1 MKKINLLVVLFVF
14 VCANMMAQEDAVK
27 ELLNNYVE
35 AVNNLPKTK
44 NEVEVTQYFHENYK
58 NYTAELGLS
67 GVVNRKDSDIK
78 DYTKQ
83 LEELISN
90 SEYKLKLKVEKVLYV
105 NQKSKVGTIAAL
117 VNFENIFENKIADK
131 GTILLN
137 LIASRVSGAWKIM
150 HTNTTRIS
158 ESKDVGKCSCYIYQ
172 KGEGSIKYVSEV
184 FYPAGLEIGQAYQSF
199 RVAIKK
205 GKRFII
211 SDNSDYIW
219 KEDGEILEGTRSLGK
234 ADDAKKAINII
245 LKDTYKDTCIDMLMI

>member
-14 VCANMMAQEDAVK
+14 VCSNMMAQEDAVK

-44 NEVEVTQYFHENYK
+44 NETEVTQYFHENYK

-83 LEELISN
+83 LQELINN
-90 SEYKLKLKVEKVLYV
+90 SEYTLKLKVEKVLYV
-105 NQKSKVGTIAAL
+105 NQKNRVGTIAAL
-117 VNFENIFENKIADK
+117 VNFENTFENKIADK

-137 LIASRVSGAWKIM
+137 LIASRVSGSWKIM
-150 HTNTTRIS
+150 HANTTRIS

-205 GKRFII
+205 GKRYII
-211 SDNSDYIW
+211 SDNADYIW

-234 ADDAKKAINII
+234 AEDAKQAIKII
-245 LKDTYKDTCIDMLMI
+245 LKDSYKDTCIDMLMI